1 MPGLNARTSILT
13 QGQQTF
19 HPHLLTEHQF
29 ARPRDRQYPPTSN
42 RTPREASSSRS
53 GVKLDRVCYVEC
65 MAREE
70 SSREDLLRE
79 ATALVERIELI
90 PKGSTSDGHIV
101 AGFRRNGAL
110 SVFFGEDP
118 VYQFN
123 AAGELRRAY
132 TDGKLLKAERG
143 RLSAFERVRTQ
154 NEVQLVRHELNETDM
169 IHFQAQM
176 ANHLQALAELI
187 NTNAFDVAGQV
198 PPDADVLGRLKR
210 WFGAHNNVQIA
221 RRPNA

>member
-1 MPGLNARTSILT
+1 MS
-13 QGQQTF
+13 
-19 HPHLLTEHQF
+19 
-29 ARPRDRQYPPTSN
+29 
-42 RTPREASSSRS
+42 
-53 GVKLDRVCYVEC
+53 
-65 MAREE
+65 REE

-79 ATALVERIELI
+79 ATSLVERIELV
-90 PKGSTSDGHIV
+90 PNGSTSDGHIV

-132 TDGKLLKAERG
+132 SDGKLLKADRG
-143 RLSAFERVRTQ
+143 RLAALERVRTQ

-176 ANHLQALAELI
+176 ANHLQAFAELI
-187 NTNAFDVAGQV
+187 NTNAFEVAGQV
-198 PPDADVLGRLKR
+198 PSDADVLGHLKR
-210 WFGAHNNVQIA
+210 WFATHSAMRIA
-221 RRPNA
+221 LRPNA

>member
-1 MPGLNARTSILT
+1 
-13 QGQQTF
+13 
-19 HPHLLTEHQF
+19 
-29 ARPRDRQYPPTSN
+29 
-42 RTPREASSSRS
+42 
-53 GVKLDRVCYVEC
+53 

-90 PKGSTSDGHIV
+90 PNVAISDGHIV

-132 TDGKLLKAERG
+132 TDGKLLKADRG
-143 RLSAFERVRTQ
+143 GLVALQRVRTQ

-176 ANHLQALAELI
+176 ANHLQAFAKLI
-187 NTNAFDVAGQV
+187 NTNAFDVTGQV
-198 PPDADVLGRLKR
+198 PPNADVVGHLKR
-210 WFGAHNNVQIA
+210 WFATHGNVQIA

>member
-1 MPGLNARTSILT
+1 MAR
-13 QGQQTF
+13 
-19 HPHLLTEHQF
+19 
-29 ARPRDRQYPPTSN
+29 RRRDRAAGG
-42 RTPREASSSRS
+42 RLAS
-53 GVKLDRVCYVEC
+53 LCYVEC

-90 PKGSTSDGHIV
+90 PNGSTSDGRIV

-132 TDGKLLKAERG
+132 TDGKLLKADRG
-143 RLSAFERVRTQ
+143 
-154 NEVQLVRHELNETDM
+154 
-169 IHFQAQM
+169 
-176 ANHLQALAELI
+176 
-187 NTNAFDVAGQV
+187 
-198 PPDADVLGRLKR
+198 
-210 WFGAHNNVQIA
+210 
-221 RRPNA
+221 